1 MKAENSRQQ
10 PSYKLFHCCTRGDV
24 GAVQGDMLELEL
36 IYKKQK
42 KKRKMM
48 MMMMNKKKR
57 KKSELYG
64 IESMYK
70 NFNVFLVSLSV
81 T

>member
-1 MKAENSRQQ
+1 
-10 PSYKLFHCCTRGDV
+10 
-24 GAVQGDMLELEL
+24 MLELEL